1 MASNSIP
8 RLNLG
13 KIKHLVNRM
22 IRFAGVAVLPTPAP
36 TLSGA
41 LDRLRLR
48 DIPISTVIDVGASD
62 GRWSQELMRVY
73 PRSSYLLIEA
83 NPCHRPALDR
93 FCGHHLNAQ
102 YALAA
107 AGQTRGTVYFDAS
120 DPFGGVAAPAAR
132 GAGFVSTSSTSI
144 DAEVEERSLR
154 GPFLIKFD
162 THGYELPILR
172 GAERTLAEAAV
183 LVIECYNFRVTPEAL
198 LFHEMCALLAERGFR
213 CIDVFDLMY
222 RPGDGAFWQMDMLFV
237 RGERTEFES
246 ATYG

>member
-1 MASNSIP
+1 MTSNSIP

-41 LDRLRLR
+41 LDRLRSR

-62 GRWSQELMRVY
+62 GRWSEELMRVY

-83 NPCHRPALDR
+83 NSFHQPALDR
-93 FCGHHLNAQ
+93 FLGRHPNAQ
-102 YALAA
+102 YTLAA

-132 GAGFVSTSSTSI
+132 GEQFVSTPSTSI
-144 DAEVEERSLR
+144 DAEIAERSLR

-172 GAERTLAEAAV
+172 GAERTLAETDV

-198 LFHEMCALLAERGFR
+198 LFHEMCAFLAERGFR

-222 RPGDGAFWQMDMLFV
+222 RPGDQAFWQFDLLFV
-237 RGERTEFES
+237 RDSRPEFASTSYE
-246 ATYG
+246 